1 MLDRTAYF
9 IKEHVGF
16 LKLSDTYDILD
27 PDTQEQIGIAQE
39 KPGTFV
45 KIMRLLINKKLMP
58 TKVMVYEGTSSEDE
72 QNLVFTIQRGVTLIN
87 SKVNVLDDKGNV
99 VGWFKSKFFSL
110 GGAFRVFDAS
120 GNEVALVKGD
130 WKGRNFQFLD
140 NSGQEIG
147 RVNQKWAGLAK
158 EFFTS
163 ADQYVISLNSSP
175 SPGLAI
181 LLLAAGLAIDTVFK
195 EASN

>member
-16 LKLSDTYDILD
+16 LKLTDTYDILD

-39 KPGTFV
+39 KPGAFI
-45 KIMRLLINKKLMP
+45 KILRLLVNKRLMP

-72 QNLVFTIQRGVTLIN
+72 ANLVFSIQRGVTLIN
-87 SKVNVLDDKGNV
+87 SKVNVMDENGTV
-99 VGWFKSKFFSL
+99 VGWFKSKFFSF

-120 GNEVALVKGD
+120 GNEVALVQGD

-140 NSGQEIG
+140 TSGREIG

-163 ADQYVISLNSSP
+163 ADQYVVSLNSQP

-195 EASN
+195 EHQ